1 MTGNNVLFKDVSRS
15 YYWFRFNIA
24 AENLDE
30 IKIIFLEE
38 EIVELKKS
46 LKDEKQKN
54 HYMQQLLEAAEKD
67 KHRRQ

>member
-1 MTGNNVLFKDVSRS
+1 MTGNNVLSRDVSRS
-15 YYWFRFNIA
+15 YYWFCFNIA

-54 HYMQQLLEAAEKD
+54 HYMQQLLDAAEKD
-67 KHRRQ
+67 KHKRQ